1 MLPIA
6 YLLAAQATPFNF
18 PITGVAPVVDT
29 NWDTIAS
36 KRFKELTLDKYFYC
50 QLKEACPN
58 GRSLV
63 SLLGT
68 GQSQLLSTA
77 LVAEKLAKII

>member
-1 MLPIA
+1 MLPIV
-6 YLLAAQATPFNF
+6 YILAAQATPFNF
-18 PITGVAPVVDT
+18 PTTGVAPVIDD
-29 NWDTIAS
+29 NWDATAS
-36 KRFKELTLDKYFYC
+36 ERFKELALDKYLYC
-50 QLKEACPN
+50 QSKGACPN
-58 GRSLV
+58 GRGLV